1 MSAGP
6 GVLCVSGRT
15 VGRLADYARRMDRRL
30 ALVRRPSPLLA
41 DGLVTHIE
49 RSPVDVDLAVRQ
61 WQGYVDALVDEGWQV
76 IQAPPVDA
84 CPDGVF
90 IEDPVFVHRDLAVL
104 MRSGAPERRGETEGL
119 ADVLAAQ
126 GYRIAAIEDPGTMDG
141 GDILTHGDQ
150 VWVGVGGRT
159 NQAGVDQLA
168 VLLGELGATVTGV
181 PLTKAL
187 HLKSAVTAL
196 PDGTVIG
203 YEPVVDDP
211 TRWPSFLAMPEE
223 PGAHVV
229 LLGDDRVLMS
239 AAAPESAA
247 LLAERGVD
255 VVTVD
260 ISEYE
265 KLEGCV
271 TCLSVR
277 LRGPV

>member
-1 MSAGP
+1 
-6 GVLCVSGRT
+6 
-15 VGRLADYARRMDRRL
+15 MDRRL

-49 RSPVDVDLAVRQ
+49 RTPVDVDLAVRQ
-61 WQGYVDALVDEGWQV
+61 WQGYVDALVDQGWQV
-76 IQAPPVDA
+76 IEAPPADA

-119 ADVLAAQ
+119 ADVLTAQ
-126 GYRIAAIEDPGTMDG
+126 GYRIAAIEEPGTMDG

-168 VLLGELGATVTGV
+168 VLLSELGATVTAV
-181 PLTKAL
+181 PTTKAL

-211 TRWPSFLAMPEE
+211 TTWPGFLAMPEE

-229 LLGDDRVLMS
+229 LLGDDRLLMS
-239 AAAPESAA
+239 AAAPESTG
-247 LLAERGVD
+247 LLAARGLD

-260 ISEYE
+260 ISEFE
-265 KLEGCV
+265 KLEACV

-277 LRGPV
+277 LRGPA

>member
-1 MSAGP
+1 
-6 GVLCVSGRT
+6 
-15 VGRLADYARRMDRRL
+15 MDRRL

-49 RSPVDVDLAVRQ
+49 RSPVDTGLAQRQ
-61 WQGYVDALVDEGWQV
+61 WQAYVDALVDQGWQV
-76 IQAPPVDA
+76 VEAPPADA
-84 CPDGVF
+84 HPDGVF

-104 MRSGAPERRGETEGL
+104 MRSGAEARRGETEGL
-119 ADVLAAQ
+119 AEVLSAQ
-126 GYRIAAIEDPGTMDG
+126 GYRIAALEEPATMDG

-168 VLLGELGATVTGV
+168 ALLDELGATVTGV
-181 PLTKAL
+181 PLTKVL

-203 YEPVVDDP
+203 YEPLVDDP
-211 TRWPSFLAMPEE
+211 GTWPTFLAVPEE

-239 AAAPESAA
+239 AAAPETAA
-247 LLAERGVD
+247 LLSERGLD

-260 ISEYE
+260 ISEFE
-265 KLEGCV
+265 RLEGCV

-277 LRGPV
+277 LRG

>member
-1 MSAGP
+1 
-6 GVLCVSGRT
+6 
-15 VGRLADYARRMDRRL
+15 MDRRR

-49 RSPVDVDLAVRQ
+49 RSPIDVDLALRQ
-61 WQGYVDALVDEGWQV
+61 WRAYVDALTEHAWEV
-76 IQAPPVDA
+76 IEAPPADDHA
-84 CPDGVF
+84 DGVF

-104 MRSGAPERRGETEGL
+104 MRSGAEERRGETDGL
-119 ADVLAAQ
+119 AEVLAAE
-126 GYRIAAIEDPGTMDG
+126 GYRIAAIEAPGTMDG

-150 VWVGVGGRT
+150 VWVGLGGRT

-168 VLLGELGATVTGV
+168 TLLGETGARVSGV
-181 PLTKAL
+181 PLTKVL

-203 YEPVVDDP
+203 YEPLVDDP
-211 TRWPSFLAMPEE
+211 STWPTFLAMPEE

-229 LLGDDRVLMS
+229 LLGGDTVLMS
-239 AAAPESAA
+239 GAAPESAA
-247 LLAERGVD
+247 LLTERGLE

-260 ISEYE
+260 ISEFE
-265 KLEGCV
+265 RLEGCV

-277 LRGPV
+277 LRG

>member
-1 MSAGP
+1 
-6 GVLCVSGRT
+6 
-15 VGRLADYARRMDRRL
+15 MDRRL

-49 RSPVDVDLAVRQ
+49 RSPVDVDLALRQ
-61 WQGYVDALVDEGWQV
+61 WQGYVDALTEHGWQV
-76 IQAPPVDA
+76 IEAPAADA
-84 CPDGVF
+84 HADGVF

-104 MRSGAPERRGETEGL
+104 TRIGAEERRGETDGL
-119 ADVLAAQ
+119 ADVLAGQ
-126 GYRIAAIEDPGTMDG
+126 GYRIAAIEAPGTLDG
-141 GDILTHGDQ
+141 GDILSHGDQ
-150 VWVGVGGRT
+150 VWVGLGGRS
-159 NQAGVDQLA
+159 NQEGIDQLA
-168 VLLGELGATVTGV
+168 ALLGELGATVTAV
-181 PLTKAL
+181 PLTKVL

-203 YEPVVDDP
+203 YEPLVDDSSI
-211 TRWPSFLAMPEE
+211 WPDFQPMPEE
-223 PGAHVV
+223 PGSHVV
-229 LLGDDRVLMS
+229 LLGGGTVLMS

-247 LLAERGVD
+247 LLAERGLD

-277 LRGPV
+277 LRG

>member
-1 MSAGP
+1 MFA
-6 GVLCVSGRT
+6 V
-15 VGRLADYARRMDRRL
+15 ADYARPMDRRL

-61 WQGYVDALVDEGWQV
+61 WQGYVDALVDQGWQV
-76 IQAPPVDA
+76 IEAPPVDA

-119 ADVLAAQ
+119 ADVLTAQ

-203 YEPVVDDP
+203 FEPVVDDP

-247 LLAERGVD
+247 LLVERGLD

-277 LRGPV
+277 LRGPA

>member
-1 MSAGP
+1 
-6 GVLCVSGRT
+6 
-15 VGRLADYARRMDRRL
+15 MDRRL

-61 WQGYVDALVDEGWQV
+61 WQGYVDALSAHGWQV
-76 IQAPPVDA
+76 VEAPPADA

-119 ADVLAAQ
+119 ADVLSAH

-168 VLLGELGATVTGV
+168 VLLSELGATVTAV
-181 PLTKAL
+181 PITKAL

-211 TRWPSFLAMPEE
+211 RAWQSFLPVPEE

-247 LLAERGVD
+247 LLAARGLGVA
-255 VVTVD
+255 TVD
-260 ISEYE
+260 ITEFE
-265 KLEGCV
+265 KLEACV

-277 LRGPV
+277 LRGPA